1 MNEPTDPIQVAI
13 NGHKHSLEGGA
24 NLEEILR
31 KTGFESSMVALAV
44 NEEFIPKGRWKDF
57 YLKNGD
63 RLEVLAPMV
72 GG

>member
-1 MNEPTDPIQVAI
+1 MAI
-13 NGHKHSLEGGA
+13 
-24 NLEEILR
+24 
-31 KTGFESSMVALAV
+31 AV
-44 NEEFIPKGRWKDF
+44 NEEFVSKGRWKDF